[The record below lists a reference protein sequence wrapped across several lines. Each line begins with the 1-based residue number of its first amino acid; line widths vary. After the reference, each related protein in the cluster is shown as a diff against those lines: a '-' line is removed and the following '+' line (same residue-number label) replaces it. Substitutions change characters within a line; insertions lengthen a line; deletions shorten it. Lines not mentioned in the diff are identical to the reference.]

1 MDVYSLD
8 GHCAR
13 RCCARVTTWVR
24 LWSDTCTGRSSRG
37 IIEDMRRLM
46 NFLLRV
52 GILAGLE
59 TVSFDCKAD
68 GAWNMCVR
76 IVRRTLLST
85 LYKSGE
91 MGLKGF

>member
-1 MDVYSLD
+1 MV
-8 GHCAR
+8 GHLYGALVEGDHR
-13 RCCARVTTWVR
+13 RHAAFNEFSFESRN
-24 LWSDTCTGRSSRG
+24 SRG
-37 IIEDMRRLM
+37 
-46 NFLLRV
+46 
-52 GILAGLE
+52 E